1 MIAFLKRLWRD
12 RRGNA
17 LIIAGAALPMLVGAA
32 GLATDTIQWTL
43 WKRELQR
50 SADSAAFAGAYAL
63 AMSDS
68 ANTAVTRD
76 IDNNVNFW
84 RPSKVGGHNG
94 IVLTAEPTVTFPT
107 PPAPYTNAVQVTIS
121 IQKRLGFS
129 SLFLSTTPTITTSA
143 TAAQIPAEDYCLI
156 TLKRHGGAALKFSGN
171 PTVNLGCGA
180 ISDSDTNPSVDTGG
194 TYTLNAPVV
203 AGVGTLPSSITG
215 VTRLRPHQVPMAD
228 PFASQYS
235 TDVPAGMSCTN
246 FQQHT
251 SNGNTSPK
259 TLTPGCYTSFAPN
272 GGGNYVMQPGV
283 YYLNNTDMTLNG
295 NDVISGTGVTIIFT
309 GDTPGGPKMNG
320 NATINLAAPTDPTNP
335 YYKML
340 FIQSPNAATE
350 NGSTINGT
358 AGSSFDGTMYFPKG
372 QLTFNGTAGAM
383 TKCAMVVSYTAIFAG
398 NTNLQN
404 DLTGCTANQKKQTKS
419 IRLIG

>member
-1 MIAFLKRLWRD
+1 MIASLKRLWRD

-17 LIIAGAALPMLVGAA
+17 LVIAGAALPMLIGAA

-50 SADSAAFAGAYAL
+50 AADSAAFSGAYAL
-63 AMSDS
+63 AMGDTASPAVNKDLDNNYYFRRPS
-68 ANTAVTRD
+68 VAAVTGAR
-76 IDNNVNFW
+76 IA
-84 RPSKVGGHNG
+84 
-94 IVLTAEPTVTFPT
+94 LTAEPTVAFPT
-107 PPAPYTNAVQVTIS
+107 PPATYTNAVQVTIS
-121 IQKRLGFS
+121 MRKRLGFAS
-129 SLFLSTTPTITTSA
+129 MFMTATPTITATA
-143 TAAQIPAEDYCLI
+143 TAAQVPSDDYCLI
-156 TLKRHGGAALKFSGN
+156 TLKRHGGAAIKFSGN

-194 TYTLNAPVV
+194 TYTLTAPVV

-235 TDVPAGMSCTN
+235 TAVPAGMSCTN
-246 FQQHT
+246 FQQHA

-259 TLTPGCYTSFAPN
+259 TLTAGCYTSFAPN
-272 GGGNYVMQPGV
+272 GGGSYVMEPGV
-283 YYLNNTDMTLNG
+283 YYLQNTDMTLNG
-295 NDVISGTGVTIIFT
+295 NDVISGSGVTIIFT

-320 NATINLAAPTDPTNP
+320 NATINLSAPTTGP
-335 YYKML
+335 YAKML
-340 FIQSPNAATE
+340 FIQASNAATE

-372 QLTFNGTAGAM
+372 QLTFNGTSGAM
-383 TKCAMVVSYTAIFAG
+383 TKCAMIVSYTAIFAG

-404 DLTGCTANQKKQTKS
+404 STTGCTANQTKKTKS

>member
-1 MIAFLKRLWRD
+1 MIASLKRLWRD

-17 LIIAGAALPMLVGAA
+17 LVIAGAALPMLIGAA

-50 SADSAAFAGAYAL
+50 AADSAAFSGAYAL
-63 AMSDS
+63 AMGDTASPAVNKDLDNNYYFRRPS
-68 ANTAVTRD
+68 VAAVTGAR
-76 IDNNVNFW
+76 IA
-84 RPSKVGGHNG
+84 
-94 IVLTAEPTVTFPT
+94 LTAEPTVAFPT
-107 PPAPYTNAVQVTIS
+107 PPATYTNAVQVTIS
-121 IQKRLGFS
+121 MQKRLGFAS
-129 SLFLSTTPTITTSA
+129 MFMTATPTITATA
-143 TAAQIPAEDYCLI
+143 TAAQVPSDDYCLI
-156 TLKRHGGAALKFSGN
+156 TLKRHGGAAIKFSGN

-194 TYTLNAPVV
+194 TYTLTAPVV

-235 TDVPAGMSCTN
+235 TAVPAGMSCTN

-259 TLTPGCYTSFAPN
+259 TLTAGCYTSFAPN
-272 GGGNYVMQPGV
+272 GGGNYVMEPGV
-283 YYLNNTDMTLNG
+283 YYLQNTDMTLNG

-320 NATINLAAPTDPTNP
+320 NATVNLSAPTTGP
-335 YYKML
+335 YAKML
-340 FIQSPNAATE
+340 FIQAANAATE
-350 NGSTINGT
+350 NGSNINGT

-372 QLTFNGTAGAM
+372 QLTFNGTSGAM
-383 TKCAMVVSYTAIFAG
+383 TKCAMVVAYTAIFGG

-404 DLTGCTANQKKQTKS
+404 STTGCTANQTKKTKS